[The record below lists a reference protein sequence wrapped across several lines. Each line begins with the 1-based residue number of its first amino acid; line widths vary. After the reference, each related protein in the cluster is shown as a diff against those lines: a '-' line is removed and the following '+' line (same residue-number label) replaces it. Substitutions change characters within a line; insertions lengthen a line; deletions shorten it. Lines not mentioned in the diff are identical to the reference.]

1 MLKRGF
7 DVAVAALALAALA
20 PLILAIAWMIRRR
33 LGSPVLFRQQRIG
46 WHSRP
51 FAMVKFRTMTDER
64 DAQGMLLPD
73 AERLPPFGQWLRSTS
88 LDELPELWSI
98 LRGDMSLVGPRPL
111 HTYYLPRYSAS
122 QARRHEVRPG
132 LTGWAQ
138 INGRN
143 AISWDEKFALDVW
156 YVDNRSFLLDLKI
169 LGLTAWKIVRREGVS
184 GEGEATM
191 SEFMGSGP
199 AAEAAVGIPAADQ
212 ELR

>member
-7 DVAVAALALAALA
+7 DIAVAAIALVVFSPMILAL
-20 PLILAIAWMIRRR
+20 AWMIRRR
-33 LGSPVLFRQQRIG
+33 LGAPVLFRQQRVG
-46 WHSRP
+46 FESKP

-64 DAQGMLLPD
+64 DADGKLLPD

-111 HTYYLPRYSAS
+111 HTYYLPRYSAF

-143 AISWDEKFALDVW
+143 SISWDEKFAFDVW

-169 LGLTAWKIVRREGVS
+169 LLLTAWKIVRRDGIS

-191 SEFMGSGP
+191 NEFKG
-199 AAEAAVGIPAADQ
+199 AAADSVLPPLLGS
-212 ELR
+212 EKH

>member
-7 DVAVAALALAALA
+7 DIAVAAIALVAFS
-20 PLILAIAWMIRRR
+20 PLILALAWMIRRR
-33 LGSPVLFRQQRIG
+33 LGSPVLFRQERVG
-46 WHSRP
+46 LDSKP
-51 FAMVKFRTMTDER
+51 FAMVKFRTMTDAR
-64 DAQGMLLPD
+64 DADGKLLPD
-73 AERLPPFGQWLRSTS
+73 AERLTAFGQWLRSTS

-111 HTYYLPRYSAS
+111 HSFYLPRYSAL
-122 QARRHEVRPG
+122 QARRHDVRPG

-143 AISWDEKFALDVW
+143 SISWDEKFALDVW

-169 LGLTAWKIVRREGVS
+169 LFLTAWKIIRRDGIS

-191 SEFMGSGP
+191 SEFMGQ
-199 AAEAAVGIPAADQ
+199 AADAAATPPQ
-212 ELR
+212 PAGSETR